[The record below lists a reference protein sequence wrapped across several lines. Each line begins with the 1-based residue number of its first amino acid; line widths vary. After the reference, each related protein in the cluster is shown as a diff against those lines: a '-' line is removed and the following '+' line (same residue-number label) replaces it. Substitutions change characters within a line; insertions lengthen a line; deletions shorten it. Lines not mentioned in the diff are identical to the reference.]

1 MIDESAYRLTPFRV
15 VLIAVVISVCG
26 IGVIPFLSV
35 QLNPPP
41 RSHGLQISYR
51 LPGGT
56 PESIES
62 GITAPLERV
71 LASIEGLTHIDSR
84 SSDNGGQI
92 QLQFGEDYD
101 IAEKRLE
108 TSARIRQLYDQFPPG
123 TSFPVIHY
131 RSEFQTDQRLLT
143 FAINSTMPPSQLHD
157 FLTQNLLPDISA
169 QKGIASVN
177 IYGAPER
184 EIHLVLQPNKLQ
196 SLTVEPRDV
205 INTIQTAITKRE
217 LGQTRVS
224 SQSGSTDLVYL
235 IYGGEGIDREPLDF
249 IPSLPIGQRG
259 NRMVYVRDVGQLRM
273 DVAPPNQYYR
283 INGLQSVNVTVMAE
297 RSANL
302 LRLAGNTIEIVDRFE
317 SENTS
322 FLQVFESYNAAD
334 FLESELKTI
343 TWRSVATLVILLLFI
358 ILIYRNVRQIL
369 IIVSCLVFTLLASFL
384 VYYFAGLSLHLYSI
398 AGLTLSFGI
407 ILDNILIM
415 SDHVRKKGDQAI
427 FLAILAATVTTI
439 GALAAIFLM
448 EKSQRENLVDFFLI
462 FSINLTMSLIT
473 ALILIPALSSL
484 FGVRDKVRFRRR
496 LPARLR
502 RINNIHLR
510 YIGFISRYRWVVP
523 LVFLLSFGVPFF
535 LLPTSIDKETEW
547 ARYYNDFQEKPLY
560 ADHIRPF
567 MDKWLGGTFR
577 LFYNHRDRFFF
588 GSQRREE
595 TKLYLQSQ
603 MPPGGTLEQLN
614 EVMLRIEA
622 FLKSFPEIK
631 QFQLNVT
638 SPQRAIIEI
647 LFQEEYQQSGFPY
660 QLKDE
665 LTSFAISAGSA
676 DFRVWGVGDAFNN
689 VLPGE
694 RVSTHIVLTGYN
706 FDKIWSLARTSQ
718 GYLEQHPRIKKVF
731 INTDVNYYI
740 PDNYYY
746 YLEFKDPAFLLKNN
760 IHLGILASH
769 LQTGRRDFGPV
780 SQWPY
785 DGRRIPLRLVQAL
798 DHQDH
803 MWSFMKAPVRLDST
817 SFYRQEDVFSLNKEK
832 GSSDIVRKNQAY
844 QLVLEYDFIGNYR
857 LGQKVLEESLELI
870 QAGLPVG
877 YKVQSQR
884 NYWGGNDSESSI
896 LWIILAGMVFIW
908 VLGSI
913 LFNSIWQA
921 LVPVAMIPFAYIGI
935 FLATHFFDFQF
946 GQGGLASFLLVGGLS
961 VNAVFFIIN
970 DYNRVRVRQPD
981 LPVHAAYLKAYNE
994 KIIPILLTALSTV
1007 LGLLPFV
1014 VYDKDD
1020 PFWYSLAICTIG
1032 GMVVSVVV
1040 LVLLLPV
1047 FFKSVITDK
1056 TD

>member
-1 MIDESAYRLTPFRV
+1 MIRESTYRLTPFRV
-15 VLIAVVISVCG
+15 VLLAVVIGICG
-26 IGVIPFLSV
+26 MGVLPFLSI

-41 RSHGLQISYR
+41 RSHGLQISYQ

-56 PESIES
+56 PENIES
-62 GITAPLERV
+62 EITAPLERV
-71 LASIEGLTHIDSR
+71 LASIEGLNQIESR
-84 SSDNGGQI
+84 STDNSGQI
-92 QLQFGEDYD
+92 QLQFDDKFD
-101 IAEKRLE
+101 IGEKRLE

-123 TSFPVIHY
+123 TSFPQIHY

-143 FAINSTMPPSQLHD
+143 FAISSTMPSSQLHD
-157 FLTQNLLPDISA
+157 YLTRNLLPDISA
-169 QKGIASVN
+169 QQGIASVN
-177 IYGAPER
+177 IYGASER
-184 EIHLVLQPNKLQ
+184 EIHLVLQPKKLQ
-196 SLTVEPRDV
+196 ALNVEPSEV
-205 INTIQTAITKRE
+205 INTIRTAITKRE
-217 LGQTRVS
+217 LGQTRIS
-224 SQSGSTDLVYL
+224 GQSPTPELTYLV
-235 IYGGEGIDREPLDF
+235 YGGEGIDRQPLDF
-249 IPSLPIGQRG
+249 IPNLPIGQRSD
-259 NRMVYVRDVGQLRM
+259 RMIYVRDVGHLRM

-283 INGLQSVNVTVMAE
+283 INGLQSVNLTVMAE

-302 LRLAGNTIEIVDRFE
+302 LRLADNTVDMVNRFE
-317 SENTS
+317 SENAS

-334 FLESELKTI
+334 FLGSELTTI
-343 TWRSVATLVILLLFI
+343 TWRSGATLLILLLFI
-358 ILIYRNVRQIL
+358 IVIYRNVRQIL
-369 IIVSCLVFTLLASFL
+369 IIVSCLIFTLLASFL

-415 SDHVRKKGDQAI
+415 SDHVRKKGNQAI

-448 EKSQRENLVDFFLI
+448 EKNQRENLVDFFLI
-462 FSINLTMSLIT
+462 FSINLTMSLVT

-484 FGVRDKVRFRRR
+484 FGVRDQIRFRRK
-496 LPARLR
+496 LASKLAG
-502 RINNIHLR
+502 INRVHRN
-510 YIGFISRYRWVVP
+510 YIGFVSRYRLVIP
-523 LVFLLSFGVPFF
+523 LVFILSFGVPLF
-535 LLPTSIDKETEW
+535 LLPTSIDQEGKW
-547 ARYYNDFQEKPLY
+547 AQRYNDFQEKPLY

-567 MDKWLGGTFR
+567 MDEWLGGTFR

-622 FLKSFPEIK
+622 FLKSFPEIQ
-631 QFQLNVT
+631 QFQLNIS
-638 SPQRAIIEI
+638 SPQRATIEI
-647 LFQEEYQQSGFPY
+647 HFQDAYQQSGFPY

-665 LTSFAISAGSA
+665 LTTFAISAGSA

-694 RVSTHIVLTGYN
+694 RVSTHIILTGYN

-718 GYLEQHPRIKKVF
+718 AYLEQHPRIKKVF

-760 IHLGILASH
+760 IHLGIMASH

-780 SQWPY
+780 ARWPY
-785 DGRRIPLRLVQAL
+785 DGRMIPLRMMQTL
-798 DHQDH
+798 DDQDQ
-803 MWSFMKAPVRLDST
+803 MWSFMKAPVGLDSA
-817 SFYRQEDVFSLNKEK
+817 SFYRQEHVFNLNKEK

-857 LGQKVLEESLELI
+857 LGQKVMEESLEQI

-877 YKVQSQR
+877 YKVESQR
-884 NYWGGNDSESSI
+884 NYWQRNSTESSI
-896 LWIILAGMVFIW
+896 IGIILAGVVFVWI
-908 VLGSI
+908 LGSI
-913 LFNSIWQA
+913 LFNSVRQA
-921 LVPVAMIPFAYIGI
+921 LIPVAMIPFAYIGI
-935 FLATHFFDFQF
+935 FLATHFFEFQF

-970 DYNRVRVRQPD
+970 DYNRIRLRQPF
-981 LPVHAAYLKAYNE
+981 LSTSEAYLKAYNG
-994 KIIPILLTALSTV
+994 KIVPILLTALSTV

-1014 VYDKDD
+1014 LFDKDD
-1020 PFWYSLAICTIG
+1020 PFWFSLAICTIG
-1032 GMVVSVVV
+1032 GMIISVLV

-1047 FFKSVITDK
+1047 FFKGKLITDN
-1056 TD
+1056 